1 MRSIRKYLLI
11 CLTIAFILSLNG
23 LSMDDKNELW
33 AQITRDYGELIELQV
48 YQEKL
53 EQEIAKR

>member
-1 MRSIRKYLLI
+1 
-11 CLTIAFILSLNG
+11 
-23 LSMDDKNELW
+23 LW

-53 EQEIAKR
+53 EQEIAKRWYNVLNGLYKLHELENEKGF